1 MEYQGVASQNYYNY
15 PEVQLA
21 HASYGYKNYFAS
33 NMNSHVGVASY
44 NSNRYIA
51 SANAFDNSPHHT
63 HHGYYGQELM

>member
-1 MEYQGVASQNYYNY
+1 MQYQGVASQNYYNY

-44 NSNRYIA
+44 
-51 SANAFDNSPHHT
+51 
-63 HHGYYGQELM
+63 